1 MVSDEFEEEAEVNYF
16 IIICNF
22 GRKYFAIVDLK
33 NNCKD
38 LLVTASRSVCLTT
51 SLDFF
56 SKVCQKLFGKE
67 FNAGSKDSKF
77 SLENGNVVL
86 TYGAQIGADEKT
98 RYFAFFE
105 CFCKNK
111 IRPFLFL

>member
-33 NNCKD
+33 NNYCKD
-38 LLVTASRSVCLTT
+38 LLVTASRLVYLTT

-56 SKVCQKLFGKE
+56 SKVCQKLIGNE

-86 TYGAQIGADEKT
+86 TYGAQIGTDGTT
-98 RYFAFFE
+98 RYFDFF
-105 CFCKNK
+105 
-111 IRPFLFL
+111 